1 VSKDI
6 PTITVNKDKNDVSVQ
21 IRILRIKNGY
31 LVRGGHGSGEPV
43 HYPTVEEA
51 AEAVKQGL
59 IKAFWEFDRR

>member
-21 IRILRIKNGY
+21 VRVLKIKNGY

-43 HYPTVEEA
+43 HYSTVEEA
-51 AEAVKQGL
+51 ADATKQG
-59 IKAFWEFDRR
+59 IIRAFNQQDS